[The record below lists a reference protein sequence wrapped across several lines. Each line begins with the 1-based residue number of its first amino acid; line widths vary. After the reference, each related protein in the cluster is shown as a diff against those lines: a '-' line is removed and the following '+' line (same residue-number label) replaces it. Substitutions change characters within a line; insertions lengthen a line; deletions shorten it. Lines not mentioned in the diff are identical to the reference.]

1 MVVTIFE
8 CIPIEV
14 SLPIF
19 ASILIF
25 VAGVCVNYISTRWKI
40 YRQRKNLRKNVVV
53 FLSGLIGML
62 NKYVENLRE
71 LSLNIQKSDIMNPE
85 SFEFVN
91 VSVSYMDRFD
101 INQVSDALLHGIKG
115 YAKRG
120 VAIRNKFYLY
130 HAQLEYIKAAKQHI
144 EQTYDEY
151 RANIHRM
158 MTKWSNL
165 WVDLCSEIDK
175 YRAMDDLPDEDK
187 NKYQKINALT
197 MALTAGFI
205 GKDIPLS
212 KMDVY
217 VKGVISII
225 GLSHSRN
232 FDHMMEIV
240 SIMLRLIYERKS
252 ANGYEQTFDQY
263 ATSFAQVTDK
273 LKEILNFYK
282 GCKTRLL

>member
-1 MVVTIFE
+1 MVVTVFA

-101 INQVSDALLHGIKG
+101 INQVSDALLHGIKEYDKQG
-115 YAKRG
+115 E
-120 VAIRNKFYLY
+120 AIRDNFYLY

-187 NKYQKINALT
+187 NKYQEINALT

-240 SIMLRLIYERKS
+240 SIMLRLIYERKN
-252 ANGYEQTFDQY
+252 ANEYKQTFDQY
-263 ATSFAQVTDK
+263 ATSFAQVTAK
-273 LKEILNFYK
+273 LEEILNFYK

>member
-101 INQVSDALLHGIKG
+101 INQVSDALLHGIKE
-115 YAKRG
+115 YDKQKET
-120 VAIRNKFYLY
+120 IRDNFYLY
-130 HAQLEYIKAAKQHI
+130 HVQLEYIKVAKQHI

-158 MTKWSNL
+158 TAKWSNL
-165 WVDLCSEIDK
+165 WVDLCSELDK
-175 YRAMDDLPDEDK
+175 YTSMDDLPDEDK
-187 NKYQKINALT
+187 NKYQEINALT
-197 MALTAGFI
+197 MALTAEFI
-205 GKDIPLS
+205 GKDIPLL
-212 KMDVY
+212 KMEVY

-240 SIMLRLIYERKS
+240 SMMLRFIYERKS
-252 ANGYEQTFDQY
+252 ANGYAQKFDQY
-263 ATSFAQVTDK
+263 ATSFAQVTAK
-273 LKEILNFYK
+273 LEEILKFYQ
-282 GCKTRLL
+282 GCETRW